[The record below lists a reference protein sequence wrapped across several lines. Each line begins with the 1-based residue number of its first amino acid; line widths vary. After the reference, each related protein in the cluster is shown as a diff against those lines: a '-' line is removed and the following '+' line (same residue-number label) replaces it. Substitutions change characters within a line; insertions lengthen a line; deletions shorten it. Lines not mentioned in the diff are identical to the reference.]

1 MCSCVASI
9 LPPSP
14 AFLPLQSKA
23 GVPPIEDQEK
33 LLSEALNQVKK
44 NSFEMKTC
52 LVSLAVAIA
61 TSYAVATSPS
71 QHRVQSS
78 TVTKCNQTVNAPVTV
93 DHKELK
99 MTEIS

>member
-1 MCSCVASI
+1 MCSCVAST
-9 LPPSP
+9 PSP

-33 LLSEALNQVKK
+33 LLTEALNQVKK

-61 TSYAVATSPS
+61 TIDAVATSPS
-71 QHRVQSS
+71 QHSVQSS
-78 TVTKCNQTVNAPVTV
+78 PVVKCNQTVNA
-93 DHKELK
+93 
-99 MTEIS
+99 SCNS